1 MSKRIK
7 TALKKPLKCQ
17 TLVLKQHV
25 LLFMFYAYPP
35 KQKNPDIFS
44 NDYETM
50 QTILVFCL
58 IHKLKSALICTR
70 LHTIYIYVHI

>member
-35 KQKNPDIFS
+35 KQKKSWYFFQRLWNYANYS
-44 NDYETM
+44 GVLLET
-50 QTILVFCL
+50 
-58 IHKLKSALICTR
+58 
-70 LHTIYIYVHI
+70 